1 MTVQPLIAPLVVKQM
16 HGVPVAFIGA
26 VLKGT
31 PTIVTQTGVAGLNFI
46 DEADAI
52 NSYVP
57 GLKAMGVR
65 TIVVT
70 IHQGGFQTSYNGP
83 TDPART
89 LSSGPEILDIVSR
102 LDDEID
108 VVISGHTHAFTN
120 VLIPNAHGKPILVT
134 QAFSASTAYDDV
146 DLLIDPVSKDVVSK
160 TAQIVTTF

>member
-1 MTVQPLIAPLVVKQM
+1 LEQ
-16 HGVPVAFIGA
+16 
-26 VLKGT
+26 T
-31 PTIVTQTGVAGLNFI
+31 PTIVTPTGVAGLNFL

-57 GLKAMGVR
+57 GLKAMGIH

-70 IHQGGFQTSYNGP
+70 IHQGGFQTNYEGP
-83 TDPART
+83 TDTTKAPPT
-89 LSSGPEILDIVSR
+89 GPEILDIINR

-120 VLIPNAHGKPILVT
+120 ALIPNAHGKQILVT
-134 QAFSASTAYDDV
+134 QAFSFGRDYDDV

-160 TAQIVTTF
+160 TAKIVVAFGDAGPGLTPAADAQAIT